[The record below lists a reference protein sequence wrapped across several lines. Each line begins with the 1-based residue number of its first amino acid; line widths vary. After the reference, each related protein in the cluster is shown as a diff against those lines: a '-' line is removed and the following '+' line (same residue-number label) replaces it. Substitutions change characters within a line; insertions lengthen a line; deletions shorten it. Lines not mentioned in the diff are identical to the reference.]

1 MFQKALILCLNVG
14 QINNEKYDYLKRAV
28 TEERRYKA
36 SKYFRIEDKIRC
48 VIAEVLLKYAI
59 YLYTR
64 KIIDIDY
71 SYNKYGKPCFKNWH
85 NLKFNISHSGEWVV
99 VAIGKSPIG
108 IDVENRREDWDLI
121 GKRVFSESEK
131 YWSQN
136 SYKRKAILWTIKEA
150 YVKYLSIGL
159 SKSLNS
165 FSIDIK
171 RKIITEV
178 QKPFQ
183 TNFDYFVLDNDYV
196 CSECGYTKGAYY
208 SRKVC
213 QAELD
218 TFITS
223 VLDISY

>member
-1 MFQKALILCLNVG
+1 MKIF
-14 QINNEKYDYLKRAV
+14 
-28 TEERRYKA
+28 
-36 SKYFRIEDKIRC
+36 KIRSQKPL
-48 VIAEVLLKYAI
+48 EDRMFFSLLELIEEEDRKQILRYQFWQDRQRSLLGHLLSKYAI
-59 YLYTR
+59 IQEYALT
-64 KIIDIDY
+64 
-71 SYNKYGKPCFKNWH
+71 NKEIQIRRHAYGKPYIKDYSQIH
-85 NLKFNISHSGEWVV
+85 YNISHSGEWVV

-121 GKRVFSESEK
+121 GERVFSESEK

-150 YVKYLSIGL
+150 YVKYLGIGL

>member
-1 MFQKALILCLNVG
+1 MKIF
-14 QINNEKYDYLKRAV
+14 
-28 TEERRYKA
+28 
-36 SKYFRIEDKIRC
+36 KIRSQKPL
-48 VIAEVLLKYAI
+48 EDRMFFSLLELIEEEDRKQILRYQFWQDRQRSLLGHLLSRYAI
-59 YLYTR
+59 IQEYALT
-64 KIIDIDY
+64 
-71 SYNKYGKPCFKNWH
+71 NKEIQIRRHAYGKPYIKDYSQIH
-85 NLKFNISHSGEWVV
+85 YNISHSGEWVV

-121 GKRVFSESEK
+121 GERVFSESEK

-150 YVKYLSIGL
+150 YVKYLGIGL

-183 TNFDYFVLDNDYV
+183 TSFDYFVLDNDYV
-196 CSECGYTKGAYY
+196 CSECGYTKDAYY

>member
-1 MFQKALILCLNVG
+1 MKIF
-14 QINNEKYDYLKRAV
+14 
-28 TEERRYKA
+28 
-36 SKYFRIEDKIRC
+36 KIRSQKPL
-48 VIAEVLLKYAI
+48 EDRMFFSLLELIEEEDRKQILRYQFWQDRQRSLLGHLLSRYAI
-59 YLYTR
+59 IQEYALT
-64 KIIDIDY
+64 
-71 SYNKYGKPCFKNWH
+71 NKEIQIRRHAYGKPYIKDYSQIH
-85 NLKFNISHSGEWVV
+85 YNISHSGEWVV
-99 VAIGKSPIG
+99 VAIGRSPIG
-108 IDVENRREDWDLI
+108 IDVENRREGWDLI
-121 GKRVFSESEK
+121 GERVFSESEK

-150 YVKYLSIGL
+150 YVKYLGTGL

-183 TNFDYFVLDNDYV
+183 TSFDYFVLDNDYV

>member
-1 MFQKALILCLNVG
+1 MKIF
-14 QINNEKYDYLKRAV
+14 
-28 TEERRYKA
+28 
-36 SKYFRIEDKIRC
+36 KIRSQKPL
-48 VIAEVLLKYAI
+48 EDRMFFSLLELIEEEDRKQILRYQFWQDRQRSLLGHLLSRYAI
-59 YLYTR
+59 IQEYALT
-64 KIIDIDY
+64 
-71 SYNKYGKPCFKNWH
+71 NKEIQIRRHAYGKPYIKDYSQIH
-85 NLKFNISHSGEWVV
+85 YNISHSGEWVV

-121 GKRVFSESEK
+121 GERVFSESEK

-150 YVKYLSIGL
+150 YVKYLGIGL

-171 RKIITEV
+171 RRIITEV

-183 TNFDYFVLDNDYV
+183 TSFDYFVLDNDYV

>member
-1 MFQKALILCLNVG
+1 MKIF
-14 QINNEKYDYLKRAV
+14 
-28 TEERRYKA
+28 
-36 SKYFRIEDKIRC
+36 KIRSQKPL
-48 VIAEVLLKYAI
+48 EDRMFFSLLELIEEEDRKQILRYQFWQDRQRSLLGHLLSRYAI
-59 YLYTR
+59 VQE
-64 KIIDIDY
+64 Y
-71 SYNKYGKPCFKNWH
+71 SLTNKEIQIRRHAYGKPYIKDYSQIH
-85 NLKFNISHSGEWVV
+85 YNISHSGEWVV

-121 GKRVFSESEK
+121 GERVFSESEK

-150 YVKYLSIGL
+150 YVKYLGTGL

-165 FSIDIK
+165 FSIYIK

-183 TNFDYFVLDNDYV
+183 TSFDYFVLDNDYV

>member
-1 MFQKALILCLNVG
+1 MKIF
-14 QINNEKYDYLKRAV
+14 
-28 TEERRYKA
+28 
-36 SKYFRIEDKIRC
+36 KIRSQKPL
-48 VIAEVLLKYAI
+48 EDRMFFSLLELIEEEDRKQILRYQFWQDRQRSLLGHLLSRYTIIQEYA
-59 YLYTR
+59 LT
-64 KIIDIDY
+64 
-71 SYNKYGKPCFKNWH
+71 NKEIQIRRHAYGKPYIKDYSQIH
-85 NLKFNISHSGEWVV
+85 YNISHSGEWVV

-121 GKRVFSESEK
+121 GERVFSESEK

-150 YVKYLSIGL
+150 YVKYLGIGL

-183 TNFDYFVLDNDYV
+183 TSFDYFVLDNDYV

>member
-1 MFQKALILCLNVG
+1 MKIF
-14 QINNEKYDYLKRAV
+14 
-28 TEERRYKA
+28 
-36 SKYFRIEDKIRC
+36 KIRSRKPL
-48 VIAEVLLKYAI
+48 EDRMFFSLLELIEEEDRKQILRYRFWQDRQRSLLGHLLSRYAI
-59 YLYTR
+59 IQAYALT
-64 KIIDIDY
+64 
-71 SYNKYGKPCFKNWH
+71 NKEIQIRRRAYGKPYIKDYSQIH
-85 NLKFNISHSGEWVV
+85 YNISHSGEWVV

-108 IDVENRREDWDLI
+108 IDVENRKEDWDLI
-121 GKRVFSESEK
+121 GERVFSESEK

-150 YVKYLSIGL
+150 YVKYLGIGL

-165 FSIDIK
+165 FSIDMKK
-171 RKIITEV
+171 RIITEV

-183 TNFDYFVLDNDYV
+183 TSFDYFVLDNDYV
-196 CSECGYTKGAYY
+196 CSECGYAKGAYY

>member
-1 MFQKALILCLNVG
+1 MKIF
-14 QINNEKYDYLKRAV
+14 
-28 TEERRYKA
+28 
-36 SKYFRIEDKIRC
+36 KIRSQKPL
-48 VIAEVLLKYAI
+48 EDRMFFSLLELIEEEDRKQILRYQFWQDRQRSLLGHLLSRYAI
-59 YLYTR
+59 IQEYALTNKEIQIRRHAYGKLYI
-64 KIIDIDY
+64 KDY
-71 SYNKYGKPCFKNWH
+71 SQIHY
-85 NLKFNISHSGEWVV
+85 NISHSGEWVV

-121 GKRVFSESEK
+121 GERVFSESEK

-150 YVKYLSIGL
+150 YVKYLGIGL

-183 TNFDYFVLDNDYV
+183 TSFDYFVLDNDYV

>member
-1 MFQKALILCLNVG
+1 LS
-14 QINNEKYDYLKRAV
+14 R
-28 TEERRYKA
+28 
-36 SKYFRIEDKIRC
+36 
-48 VIAEVLLKYAI
+48 YAI
-59 YLYTR
+59 IQEYALT
-64 KIIDIDY
+64 
-71 SYNKYGKPCFKNWH
+71 NKEIQIRRHAYGKPYIKDYSQIH
-85 NLKFNISHSGEWVV
+85 YNISHSGEWVV

-121 GKRVFSESEK
+121 GERVFSESEK

-150 YVKYLSIGL
+150 YVKYLGIGL

-183 TNFDYFVLDNDYV
+183 TSFDYFVLDNDYV

>member
-1 MFQKALILCLNVG
+1 MKIF
-14 QINNEKYDYLKRAV
+14 
-28 TEERRYKA
+28 
-36 SKYFRIEDKIRC
+36 KIRSQKPL
-48 VIAEVLLKYAI
+48 EDRMFFSLLELIEEEDRKQILRYQFWQDRQRSLLGHLLSRYAI
-59 YLYTR
+59 IQEYALT
-64 KIIDIDY
+64 
-71 SYNKYGKPCFKNWH
+71 NKEIQIRRHAYGKPYIKDYSQIH
-85 NLKFNISHSGEWVV
+85 YNISHSGEWVV
-99 VAIGKSPIG
+99 VAIGRSPIG

-150 YVKYLSIGL
+150 YVKYLGIGL

>member
-1 MFQKALILCLNVG
+1 MKIF
-14 QINNEKYDYLKRAV
+14 
-28 TEERRYKA
+28 
-36 SKYFRIEDKIRC
+36 KIRSQKPL
-48 VIAEVLLKYAI
+48 EDRMFFSLLELIEEEDRKQILRYQFRQDRQRSLLGHLLSRYAI
-59 YLYTR
+59 IQEYALT
-64 KIIDIDY
+64 
-71 SYNKYGKPCFKNWH
+71 NKEIQIRRHAYGKPYIKDYSQIH
-85 NLKFNISHSGEWVV
+85 YNISHSGEWVV

-121 GKRVFSESEK
+121 GERVFSESEK

-150 YVKYLSIGL
+150 YVKYLGIGL

-183 TNFDYFVLDNDYV
+183 TSFDYFVLDNDYV

>member
-1 MFQKALILCLNVG
+1 MKIF
-14 QINNEKYDYLKRAV
+14 
-28 TEERRYKA
+28 
-36 SKYFRIEDKIRC
+36 KIRSQKPL
-48 VIAEVLLKYAI
+48 EDRMFFSLLELIEEEDRKQILRYQFWQDRQRSLLGHLLSRYAI
-59 YLYTR
+59 IQEYALT
-64 KIIDIDY
+64 
-71 SYNKYGKPCFKNWH
+71 NKEIQIRRHAYGKPYIKDYSQIH
-85 NLKFNISHSGEWVV
+85 YNISHSGEWVV

-121 GKRVFSESEK
+121 GERVFSESEK

-150 YVKYLSIGL
+150 YVKYLGIGL

-171 RKIITEV
+171 REIITEV

-183 TNFDYFVLDNDYV
+183 TSFDYFVLDNDYV
-196 CSECGYTKGAYY
+196 CSECGYAKGAYY

>member
-1 MFQKALILCLNVG
+1 MKIF
-14 QINNEKYDYLKRAV
+14 
-28 TEERRYKA
+28 
-36 SKYFRIEDKIRC
+36 KIRSQKPL
-48 VIAEVLLKYAI
+48 EDRMFFSLLELIEEEDRKQILRYQFWQDRQRSLLGHLLSRYAI
-59 YLYTR
+59 IQEYALT
-64 KIIDIDY
+64 
-71 SYNKYGKPCFKNWH
+71 NKEIQIRRHAYGKPYIKDYSQIH
-85 NLKFNISHSGEWVV
+85 YNISHSGEWVV

-121 GKRVFSESEK
+121 GERVFSESEK

-150 YVKYLSIGL
+150 YVKYLGTGL

-183 TNFDYFVLDNDYV
+183 TSFDYFVLDNDYV

>member
-1 MFQKALILCLNVG
+1 MKIF
-14 QINNEKYDYLKRAV
+14 
-28 TEERRYKA
+28 
-36 SKYFRIEDKIRC
+36 KIRSQKPL
-48 VIAEVLLKYAI
+48 EDRMFFSLLELIEEEDRKQILRYQFWQDRQRSLLGHLLSRYAI
-59 YLYTR
+59 IQEYALT
-64 KIIDIDY
+64 
-71 SYNKYGKPCFKNWH
+71 NKEIQIRRHAYGKPYIKDYSQIH
-85 NLKFNISHSGEWVV
+85 YNISHSGEWVV

-121 GKRVFSESEK
+121 GERVFSESEK

-150 YVKYLSIGL
+150 YVKYLGIGL
-159 SKSLNS
+159 SKNLNS

-183 TNFDYFVLDNDYV
+183 TSFDYFVLDNDYV

>member
-1 MFQKALILCLNVG
+1 MKIF
-14 QINNEKYDYLKRAV
+14 
-28 TEERRYKA
+28 
-36 SKYFRIEDKIRC
+36 KIRSQKPL
-48 VIAEVLLKYAI
+48 EDRMFFSLLELIEEEDRKQILRYQFWQDRQRSLLGHLLSRYAI
-59 YLYTR
+59 IQEYALT
-64 KIIDIDY
+64 
-71 SYNKYGKPCFKNWH
+71 NKEIQIRRHAYGKPYIKDYSQIH
-85 NLKFNISHSGEWVV
+85 YNISHSGEWVV

-121 GKRVFSESEK
+121 GERVFSESEK

-150 YVKYLSIGL
+150 YVKYLGIGL

-171 RKIITEV
+171 RRIITEI

-183 TNFDYFVLDNDYV
+183 TSFDYFVLDNDYV

>member
-1 MFQKALILCLNVG
+1 MKIF
-14 QINNEKYDYLKRAV
+14 
-28 TEERRYKA
+28 
-36 SKYFRIEDKIRC
+36 KIRSQKPL
-48 VIAEVLLKYAI
+48 EDRMFFSLLELIEEEDRKQILRYQFWQDRQRSLLGHLLSRYAI
-59 YLYTR
+59 IQEYALT
-64 KIIDIDY
+64 
-71 SYNKYGKPCFKNWH
+71 NKEIQIRRHAYGKPYIKDYSQIH
-85 NLKFNISHSGEWVV
+85 YNISHSGEWVV
-99 VAIGKSPIG
+99 VAIGRSPIG

-121 GKRVFSESEK
+121 GERVFSESEK

-136 SYKRKAILWTIKEA
+136 SYKRKTILWTIKEA
-150 YVKYLSIGL
+150 YVKYLGIGL

-183 TNFDYFVLDNDYV
+183 TSFDYFVLDNDYV

>member
-1 MFQKALILCLNVG
+1 MKIF
-14 QINNEKYDYLKRAV
+14 
-28 TEERRYKA
+28 
-36 SKYFRIEDKIRC
+36 KIRSQKPL
-48 VIAEVLLKYAI
+48 EDRMFFSLLELIEEEDRKQILRYQFWQDRQRSLLGHLLSRYAI
-59 YLYTR
+59 IQEYALT
-64 KIIDIDY
+64 
-71 SYNKYGKPCFKNWH
+71 NKEIQIRRHAYGKPYIKDYSQIH
-85 NLKFNISHSGEWVV
+85 YNISHSGEWVV

-121 GKRVFSESEK
+121 GEQVFSESEK

-150 YVKYLSIGL
+150 YVKYLGIGL

>member
-1 MFQKALILCLNVG
+1 MKIF
-14 QINNEKYDYLKRAV
+14 
-28 TEERRYKA
+28 
-36 SKYFRIEDKIRC
+36 KIRSQKPL
-48 VIAEVLLKYAI
+48 EDRMFFSLLELIEEEDRKQILRYQFWQDRQRSLLGHLLSRYAI
-59 YLYTR
+59 IQEYALT
-64 KIIDIDY
+64 
-71 SYNKYGKPCFKNWH
+71 NKEIQIRRHAYGKPYIKDYSQIH
-85 NLKFNISHSGEWVV
+85 YNISHSGEWVV

-121 GKRVFSESEK
+121 GERVFSESEK

-150 YVKYLSIGL
+150 YVKYLGIGL

-171 RKIITEV
+171 RKIVTEV

>member
-1 MFQKALILCLNVG
+1 MKIF
-14 QINNEKYDYLKRAV
+14 
-28 TEERRYKA
+28 
-36 SKYFRIEDKIRC
+36 KIRSQKPL
-48 VIAEVLLKYAI
+48 EDRMFFSLLELIEEEDRKQILRYQFWQDRQRSLLGHLLSRYAI
-59 YLYTR
+59 VQEYALT
-64 KIIDIDY
+64 
-71 SYNKYGKPCFKNWH
+71 NKEIQIRRHAYGKPYIKDYSQIH
-85 NLKFNISHSGEWVV
+85 YNISHSGEWVV

-121 GKRVFSESEK
+121 GERVFSESEK

-150 YVKYLSIGL
+150 YVKYLGIGL

>member
-1 MFQKALILCLNVG
+1 MKNLNTQKSMELGELYRELRIARGLKLKDVVRDNLSLSQLSRFENGQTMLSADRMLLAISGIHMSFAEFGHAL
-14 QINNEKYDYLKRAV
+14 NN
-28 TEERRYKA
+28 YKEA
-36 SKYFRIEDKIRC
+36 PYFAAGKKIM
-48 VIAEVLLKYAI
+48 EL
-59 YLYTR
+59 
-64 KIIDIDY
+64 
-71 SYNKYGKPCFKNWH
+71 YGKQ
-85 NLKFNISHSGEWVV
+85 
-99 VAIGKSPIG
+99 
-108 IDVENRREDWDLI
+108 DVEGLKGLLEEYKNYESREIYNR
-121 GKRVFSESEK
+121 
-131 YWSQN
+131 
-136 SYKRKAILWTIKEA
+136 
-150 YVKYLSIGL
+150 
-159 SKSLNS
+159 LNS

-183 TNFDYFVLDNDYV
+183 TSFDYFVLDNDYV

>member
-1 MFQKALILCLNVG
+1 MKIF
-14 QINNEKYDYLKRAV
+14 
-28 TEERRYKA
+28 
-36 SKYFRIEDKIRC
+36 KIRSQKPL
-48 VIAEVLLKYAI
+48 EDRMFFSLLELIEEEDRKQILRYQFWQDRQRSLLGHLLSRYAI
-59 YLYTR
+59 IQEYALT
-64 KIIDIDY
+64 
-71 SYNKYGKPCFKNWH
+71 NKEIQIRRHAYGKPYIKDYSQIH
-85 NLKFNISHSGEWVV
+85 YNISHSGEWVV

-121 GKRVFSESEK
+121 GERVFSESEK

-150 YVKYLSIGL
+150 YVKYLGIGL

-171 RKIITEV
+171 RRIITEI

-183 TNFDYFVLDNDYV
+183 TSFDYFVLDNDYV
-196 CSECGYTKGAYY
+196 CSECGYAKGAYY

>member
-1 MFQKALILCLNVG
+1 MKIF
-14 QINNEKYDYLKRAV
+14 
-28 TEERRYKA
+28 
-36 SKYFRIEDKIRC
+36 KIRSQKPL
-48 VIAEVLLKYAI
+48 EDRMFFSLLELIEEEDRKQILRYQFWQDRQRSLLGHLLSRYAI
-59 YLYTR
+59 IQEYALT
-64 KIIDIDY
+64 
-71 SYNKYGKPCFKNWH
+71 NKEIQIRRHAYGKPYIKDYSQIH
-85 NLKFNISHSGEWVV
+85 YNISHSGEWVV

-121 GKRVFSESEK
+121 GERVFSESEK

-150 YVKYLSIGL
+150 YVKYLGIGL

-183 TNFDYFVLDNDYV
+183 TSFDYFVLDNDYL

>member
-1 MFQKALILCLNVG
+1 MFFSLLELIEEEDRK
-14 QINNEKYDYLKRAV
+14 QIL
-28 TEERRYKA
+28 RYQFWQDRQR
-36 SKYFRIEDKIRC
+36 S
-48 VIAEVLLKYAI
+48 LLGHLLSRYAI
-59 YLYTR
+59 IQEYALT
-64 KIIDIDY
+64 
-71 SYNKYGKPCFKNWH
+71 NKEIQIRRHAYGKPYIKDYSQIH
-85 NLKFNISHSGEWVV
+85 YNISHSGEWVV

-121 GKRVFSESEK
+121 GERVFSESEK

-150 YVKYLSIGL
+150 YVKYLGIGL

-183 TNFDYFVLDNDYV
+183 TSFDYFVLDNDYV

>member
-1 MFQKALILCLNVG
+1 MKIF
-14 QINNEKYDYLKRAV
+14 
-28 TEERRYKA
+28 
-36 SKYFRIEDKIRC
+36 KIRSQKPL
-48 VIAEVLLKYAI
+48 EDRMFFSLLELIEEEDRKQILRYQFWQDRQRSLLGHLLSRYAI
-59 YLYTR
+59 IQEYALT
-64 KIIDIDY
+64 
-71 SYNKYGKPCFKNWH
+71 NKEIQIRRHAYGKPYIKDYSQIH
-85 NLKFNISHSGEWVV
+85 YNISHSGEWVV

-121 GKRVFSESEK
+121 GERVFSESEK

-150 YVKYLSIGL
+150 YVKYLGIGL

>member
-1 MFQKALILCLNVG
+1 MKIF
-14 QINNEKYDYLKRAV
+14 
-28 TEERRYKA
+28 
-36 SKYFRIEDKIRC
+36 KIRSQKPL
-48 VIAEVLLKYAI
+48 EDRMFFSLLELIEEEDRKQILRYQFWQDRQRSLLGHLLSRYAI
-59 YLYTR
+59 IQEYALT
-64 KIIDIDY
+64 
-71 SYNKYGKPCFKNWH
+71 NKEIQIRRHAYGKPYIKDYSQIH
-85 NLKFNISHSGEWVV
+85 YNISHSGEWVV

-121 GKRVFSESEK
+121 GEQVFSESEK

-150 YVKYLSIGL
+150 YVKYLGIGL

-183 TNFDYFVLDNDYV
+183 TSFDCFVLDNDYV

>member
-1 MFQKALILCLNVG
+1 MKIF
-14 QINNEKYDYLKRAV
+14 
-28 TEERRYKA
+28 
-36 SKYFRIEDKIRC
+36 KIRSQKPL
-48 VIAEVLLKYAI
+48 EDRMFFSLLELIEEEDRKQILRYQFWQDRQRSLLGHLLSRYAI
-59 YLYTR
+59 IQEYALT
-64 KIIDIDY
+64 
-71 SYNKYGKPCFKNWH
+71 NKEIQIRRHAYGKPYIKDYSQIH
-85 NLKFNISHSGEWVV
+85 YNISHSGEWVV

-121 GKRVFSESEK
+121 GEQVFSESEK

-150 YVKYLSIGL
+150 YVKYLGIGL

-165 FSIDIK
+165 FSIDII

-183 TNFDYFVLDNDYV
+183 TSFDCFVLDNDYV

>member
-1 MFQKALILCLNVG
+1 MKIF
-14 QINNEKYDYLKRAV
+14 
-28 TEERRYKA
+28 
-36 SKYFRIEDKIRC
+36 KIRSQKPL
-48 VIAEVLLKYAI
+48 EDRMFFSLLELIEEEDRKQILRYQFWQDRQQSLLGHLLSRYAI
-59 YLYTR
+59 IQEYALT
-64 KIIDIDY
+64 
-71 SYNKYGKPCFKNWH
+71 NKEIQIRRHAYGKPYIKDYSQIH
-85 NLKFNISHSGEWVV
+85 YNISHSGEWVV

-121 GKRVFSESEK
+121 GERVFSESEK

-150 YVKYLSIGL
+150 YVKYLGIGL

-171 RKIITEV
+171 RRIITEV

-183 TNFDYFVLDNDYV
+183 TSFDYFVLDNDYV

>member
-1 MFQKALILCLNVG
+1 MKIF
-14 QINNEKYDYLKRAV
+14 
-28 TEERRYKA
+28 
-36 SKYFRIEDKIRC
+36 KIRSQKPL
-48 VIAEVLLKYAI
+48 EDRMFFSLLELIEEEDRKQILRYQFWQDRQRSLLGHLLSRYAI
-59 YLYTR
+59 IQEYALT
-64 KIIDIDY
+64 
-71 SYNKYGKPCFKNWH
+71 NKEIQIRRHAYGKPYIKDYSQIH
-85 NLKFNISHSGEWVV
+85 YNISHSGEWVV

-121 GKRVFSESEK
+121 GEQVFSESEK

-150 YVKYLSIGL
+150 YVKYLGIGL

-183 TNFDYFVLDNDYV
+183 TSFDYFVLDNDYV

>member
-1 MFQKALILCLNVG
+1 MKIF
-14 QINNEKYDYLKRAV
+14 
-28 TEERRYKA
+28 
-36 SKYFRIEDKIRC
+36 KIRSQKPL
-48 VIAEVLLKYAI
+48 EDRMFFSLLELIEEEDRKQILRYQFWQDRQRSLLGHLLSRYAI
-59 YLYTR
+59 VQEYALT
-64 KIIDIDY
+64 
-71 SYNKYGKPCFKNWH
+71 NKEIQIRRHAYGKPYIKDYSQIH
-85 NLKFNISHSGEWVV
+85 YNISHSGEWVV

-121 GKRVFSESEK
+121 GERVFSESEK

-150 YVKYLSIGL
+150 YVKYLGIGL

-183 TNFDYFVLDNDYV
+183 TSFDYFVLDNDYV

>member
-1 MFQKALILCLNVG
+1 MIFSLLELIEEEDRK
-14 QINNEKYDYLKRAV
+14 QIL
-28 TEERRYKA
+28 RYQFWQDRQR
-36 SKYFRIEDKIRC
+36 S
-48 VIAEVLLKYAI
+48 LLGHLLSRYAI
-59 YLYTR
+59 IQEYALT
-64 KIIDIDY
+64 
-71 SYNKYGKPCFKNWH
+71 NKEIQIRRHAYGKPYIKDYSQIH
-85 NLKFNISHSGEWVV
+85 YNISHSGEWVV

-121 GKRVFSESEK
+121 GERVFSESEK

-150 YVKYLSIGL
+150 YVKYLGIGL

-183 TNFDYFVLDNDYV
+183 TSFDYFVLDNDYV

-218 TFITS
+218 TFIT
-223 VLDISY
+223 

>member
-1 MFQKALILCLNVG
+1 MKIF
-14 QINNEKYDYLKRAV
+14 
-28 TEERRYKA
+28 
-36 SKYFRIEDKIRC
+36 KIRSQKPL
-48 VIAEVLLKYAI
+48 EDRMFFSLLELIEEEDRKQILRYQFWQDRQRLLLGHLLSRYAI
-59 YLYTR
+59 IQEYALT
-64 KIIDIDY
+64 
-71 SYNKYGKPCFKNWH
+71 NKEIQIRRHAYGKPYIKDYSQIH
-85 NLKFNISHSGEWVV
+85 YNISHSGEWVV
-99 VAIGKSPIG
+99 VAIGRSPIG

-121 GKRVFSESEK
+121 GERVFSESEK

-150 YVKYLSIGL
+150 YVKYLGIGL

>member
-85 NLKFNISHSGEWVV
+85 NLKFNISHSG
-99 VAIGKSPIG
+99 
-108 IDVENRREDWDLI
+108 
-121 GKRVFSESEK
+121 
-131 YWSQN
+131 
-136 SYKRKAILWTIKEA
+136 
-150 YVKYLSIGL
+150 
-159 SKSLNS
+159 
-165 FSIDIK
+165 
-171 RKIITEV
+171 
-178 QKPFQ
+178 
-183 TNFDYFVLDNDYV
+183 
-196 CSECGYTKGAYY
+196 
-208 SRKVC
+208 
-213 QAELD
+213 
-218 TFITS
+218 
-223 VLDISY
+223 

>member
-1 MFQKALILCLNVG
+1 MKIF
-14 QINNEKYDYLKRAV
+14 
-28 TEERRYKA
+28 
-36 SKYFRIEDKIRC
+36 KIRSQKPL
-48 VIAEVLLKYAI
+48 EDRMFFSLLELIEEEDRKQILRYQFWQDRQRSLLGHLLSRYAI
-59 YLYTR
+59 VQEYALT
-64 KIIDIDY
+64 
-71 SYNKYGKPCFKNWH
+71 NKEIQIRRHAYGKPYIKDYSQIH
-85 NLKFNISHSGEWVV
+85 YNISHSGEWVV

-121 GKRVFSESEK
+121 GERVFSESEK

-150 YVKYLSIGL
+150 YVKYLGTGL

-183 TNFDYFVLDNDYV
+183 TSFDYFVLDNDYV

>member
-1 MFQKALILCLNVG
+1 MKIF
-14 QINNEKYDYLKRAV
+14 
-28 TEERRYKA
+28 
-36 SKYFRIEDKIRC
+36 KIRSQKPL
-48 VIAEVLLKYAI
+48 EDRMFFSLLELIEEEDRKQILRYQFWQDRQRSLLGHLLSRYAI
-59 YLYTR
+59 IQEYALT
-64 KIIDIDY
+64 
-71 SYNKYGKPCFKNWH
+71 NKEIQIRRHAYGKPYIKDYSQIH
-85 NLKFNISHSGEWVV
+85 YNISHSGEWVV
-99 VAIGKSPIG
+99 VAIGRSPIG

-121 GKRVFSESEK
+121 GERVFSESEK

-150 YVKYLSIGL
+150 YVKYLGIGL

>member
-1 MFQKALILCLNVG
+1 MKIF
-14 QINNEKYDYLKRAV
+14 
-28 TEERRYKA
+28 
-36 SKYFRIEDKIRC
+36 KIRSQKPL
-48 VIAEVLLKYAI
+48 EDRMFFSLLELIEEEDRKQILRYQFWQDRQRSLLGHLLSRYAI
-59 YLYTR
+59 IQEYALT
-64 KIIDIDY
+64 
-71 SYNKYGKPCFKNWH
+71 NKEIQIRRHAYGKPYIKDYSQIH
-85 NLKFNISHSGEWVV
+85 YNISHSGEWVV

-121 GKRVFSESEK
+121 GERVLSESEK

-150 YVKYLSIGL
+150 YVKYLGIGL

>member
-1 MFQKALILCLNVG
+1 MKIF
-14 QINNEKYDYLKRAV
+14 
-28 TEERRYKA
+28 
-36 SKYFRIEDKIRC
+36 KIRSQKPL
-48 VIAEVLLKYAI
+48 EDRMFFSLLELIEEEDRKQILRYQFWQDRQRSLLGHLLSRYAI
-59 YLYTR
+59 IQEYALT
-64 KIIDIDY
+64 
-71 SYNKYGKPCFKNWH
+71 NKEIQIRRHAYGKPYIKDYSQIH
-85 NLKFNISHSGEWVV
+85 YNISHSGEWVV

-121 GKRVFSESEK
+121 GERVFSESEK

-150 YVKYLSIGL
+150 YVKYLGTGL

-165 FSIDIK
+165 FSIYIK

-183 TNFDYFVLDNDYV
+183 TSFDYFVLDNDYV

>member
-1 MFQKALILCLNVG
+1 MKIF
-14 QINNEKYDYLKRAV
+14 
-28 TEERRYKA
+28 
-36 SKYFRIEDKIRC
+36 KIRSQKPL
-48 VIAEVLLKYAI
+48 EDRMFFSLLELIEEEDRKQILRYQFWQDRQRSLLGHLLSRYAI
-59 YLYTR
+59 IQEYALT
-64 KIIDIDY
+64 
-71 SYNKYGKPCFKNWH
+71 NKEIQIRRHAYGKPYIKDYSQIH
-85 NLKFNISHSGEWVV
+85 YNISHSGEWVV

-121 GKRVFSESEK
+121 GERVFSESEK

-150 YVKYLSIGL
+150 YVKYLGIGL

-183 TNFDYFVLDNDYV
+183 TSFDYFVLDNDYV

>member
-1 MFQKALILCLNVG
+1 MKIF
-14 QINNEKYDYLKRAV
+14 
-28 TEERRYKA
+28 
-36 SKYFRIEDKIRC
+36 KIRSQKPL
-48 VIAEVLLKYAI
+48 EDRMFFSLLELIEEEDRKQILRYQFWQDRQRSLLGHLLSRYAI
-59 YLYTR
+59 IQEYALT
-64 KIIDIDY
+64 
-71 SYNKYGKPCFKNWH
+71 NKEIQIRRHAYGKPYIKDYSQIH
-85 NLKFNISHSGEWVV
+85 YNISHSGEWVV

-121 GKRVFSESEK
+121 GERVFSESEK

-136 SYKRKAILWTIKEA
+136 SYKRKAILWTIKES
-150 YVKYLSIGL
+150 YVKYLGIGL
-159 SKSLNS
+159 NKSLNS
-165 FSIDIK
+165 FSKDIK
-171 RKIITEV
+171 RRIITEI

-183 TNFDYFVLDNDYV
+183 TSFDYFVLDNDYV
-196 CSECGYTKGAYY
+196 CSECGYAKGAYY